1 MKQER
6 KKNKKVGVRTQR
18 TATILIDDEF
28 INVWKSLPNKSRFV
42 NDALREYFFDKICTG
57 Q

>member
-6 KKNKKVGVRTQR
+6 KKNKRVGVRTQR

-42 NDALREYFFDKICTG
+42 NDALRDFLFEKTCTA